1 MARTYERAGFAWG
14 GDWSGAGKDP
24 MHFQYCTG
32 Y

>member
-1 MARTYERAGFAWG
+1 VAAFKRSGFAWG
-14 GDWSGAGKDP
+14 GDWSGANKDP